1 MMPAEENTTAAF
13 PRSEPVISRRKDGR
27 SIPWIAYILLLGILM
42 AGAYFRFVG
51 LDWDKDQHLHPD
63 ERFLTFVEMAI
74 RPVERLSDYFN
85 TEASPLNP
93 NNVGYTFYVYGTL
106 PIFIVRY
113 AAEAVNMTGYGQ
125 VYLVGRALSGIFD
138 LLTVLLVFFIS
149 FRLYRNYRLSLV
161 AAGFMAFAVLPIQ
174 LSHYFTVDTIAT
186 FFTLL
191 SIAFAVLIMTANRDD
206 KPDQNPDTCVE
217 ATQEDAP
224 ISLWKLDPT
233 FGYYLLF
240 GAAFGMALAS
250 KVSTFPV
257 VLSLLIGC
265 VVYFSRVPASQRRR
279 QTVFIWRN
287 LVFAGI
293 TTLLVFRIFQP
304 YAFEGPSF
312 FNVIPNE
319 KWLASLKELS
329 QQSSGDVDFPPA
341 LQWARRPV
349 TFAWENMVKW
359 GLGLPLGLLAWAGF
373 LVMGWRILKGE
384 LREHL
389 LLWSWTGI
397 YFAWQSLNFTR
408 SMRYQ
413 MPVYPTLVIIAAWL
427 IFYLWNG
434 YKNRKPAVQKIV
446 KTAGAVVGA
455 GVFIATLAWAFAFTR
470 IYTRPVTRLEA
481 SRWIYQN
488 VYSAINLQVENSKG
502 VFNIPV
508 SVRNDM
514 PVTAAEPV
522 IQAFTLEQ
530 DAVLNSVNLS
540 HVVSITNPDS
550 VDNLV
555 VILSEYPDGS
565 NRLGAGLMSGIFSG
579 AEDPRGS
586 SYQAELNSPVSLEAG
601 KQYFLI
607 LQPVSDSSIFYAAG
621 ATQLNLL
628 QGAVGST
635 KVLPELVNAIRPG
648 QDFTTIVTS
657 RQDGTLSQ
665 IYLHHAVDWESAPGE
680 KTLTV
685 FIKNAGDSSLIS
697 QGSVAGTFE
706 AGMDVRGEPH
716 TIDLEPAVQVSN
728 GTSYMITLSVTDG
741 DGAIALYGDKQAIE
755 SSWDDP
761 LPYPLDGYNAFD
773 YYTGIYRSDLNFEMY
788 WDDNAGK
795 LERMLS
801 ILDQADYLFI
811 SSNRQYGTT
820 VRVPERYPLTT
831 VYYRELLGCPED
843 KDIVWCYNTAE
854 PGMFD
859 GRLGF
864 ELAAVFQSN
873 PNLGSWEFNTQF
885 AEEAFTVYDAPKV
898 LIFRKSDS
906 YDADKVKT
914 ILGSVDLTQMVH
926 LTPAQASRYTGN
938 LLMDETDRARQQ
950 AGGTWSELF
959 NRDSALN
966 RVQPLGAVAWYLVVM
981 MLGWLVTPWLRLGLW
996 GLKDK
1001 GYPFARLFGMLLVA
1015 TLVWLAGSLGIAFTR
1030 TTITIV
1036 VLLVGLVSA
1045 GLFWVMR
1052 KTILEDLKTRWRYYL
1067 AVEIIFLVLF
1077 VIFLLIRLGNPDLW
1091 HPYKGGEKPMDLSY
1105 FQAVIKST
1113 VFPPYDPWF
1122 ADGYLNYYYFGYVI
1136 VGVLV
1141 KWLGII
1147 PTFAYNLILP
1157 TLFAMTGIGAFSIGW
1172 NLFAA
1177 DGPNTNGKTARE
1189 WINEHKSALTAGI
1202 AAAIGM
1208 ILIGNLGTVRMIWHG
1223 IMRLAPNVDLS
1234 AANILDR
1241 LRWTFQGLS
1250 AFLGGADLPFP
1261 RGDWYWIPSR
1271 VYPNEPIT
1279 EFPLFTFLYADLHAH
1294 LIDLPVTLLVLGCGI
1309 AFIRSKWLF
1318 EFTSSRMKWL
1328 QAAMAVLIASLA
1340 VGALKP
1346 TNTWDQPTY
1355 TIFICVV
1362 IFYSAYRYFRLPET
1376 FLPGVTLQVK
1386 KLGTAF
1392 ILAVLLYGLSHLIYL
1407 PFSQNFGAGYTAF
1420 DLWKG
1425 DRSPFWS
1432 YIVHWG
1438 LFLAVIFSWMYWETH
1453 QWLSKTPASS
1463 LKKLEPYRVYIWT
1476 GLALFIIV
1484 IVALVMLDVSI
1495 AWLTIPML
1503 LWAGILI
1510 LRPDIPDSKR
1520 LVLFMT
1526 GTGLVL
1532 TLVVELVVLRGDIG
1546 RMNTVFKFYY
1556 QAWTMLSLSAAAS
1569 LAWLLPEVNTRWK
1582 DGWRFA
1588 WQSGLAVL
1596 TASAFLFTI
1605 LATADKIT
1613 DRISEDIPVSLDGMT
1628 FMQVSTYNDMGNILD
1643 LNADYKAI
1651 RWMQDNVQGSP
1662 VIVEANTTEYRWGS
1676 RYTIYT
1682 GLPGVVG
1689 WNWHQRQQRTST
1701 SSEWVTTRVAAVD
1714 QFYSTEDRQTVE
1726 TFLQRYDVRYIIV
1739 GGLERSLYPA
1749 SSLVKF
1755 ENWNNDLWTESYRDG
1770 STVIYQVKR

>member
-1 MMPAEENTTAAF
+1 MMPAEENTTATH
-13 PRSEPVISRRKDGR
+13 PLSEPVISRRINDR
-27 SIPWIAYILLLGILM
+27 SIPWIAYVLLLGILM
-42 AGAYFRFVG
+42 AGAYFRFIG
-51 LDWDKDQHLHPD
+51 LDWDEDQHLHPD
-63 ERFLTFVEMAI
+63 ERFLTMVETAI
-74 RPVERLSDYFN
+74 SPVESIGEYFN
-85 TEASPLNP
+85 TEGSPLNP
-93 NNVGYTFYVYGTL
+93 NNAGYTFYVYGTL
-106 PIFIVRY
+106 PIFLVRY
-113 AAEAVNMTGYGQ
+113 VAEAVNMAGYGQ
-125 VYLVGRALSGIFD
+125 VYLVGRALSGVFD

-186 FFTLL
+186 FFTVLA
-191 SIAFAVLIMTANRDD
+191 IAFAVLIMTANR
-206 KPDQNPDTCVE
+206 KEETE
-217 ATQEDAP
+217 FTQENPAVEELEEAP
-224 ISLWKLDPT
+224 ISVWKLDSA

-250 KVSTFPV
+250 KVSTAPV
-257 VLSLLIGC
+257 VLALLAACLIF
-265 VVYFSRVPASQRRR
+265 YSRVPASQRRR

-287 LVFAGI
+287 LVLAGI

-304 YAFEGPSF
+304 YAFEGPGF

-319 KWLASLKELS
+319 KWLASLQELS

-373 LVMGWRILKGE
+373 LMMGWRILKGE
-384 LREHL
+384 WRDHL
-389 LLWSWTGI
+389 MLWSWTGI

-427 IFYLWNG
+427 IFYLWHG
-434 YKNRKPAVQKIV
+434 YKNRKPAVQRAV
-446 KTAGAVVGA
+446 KTAGAVLGA
-455 GVFIATLAWAFAFTR
+455 GVFIFTLAWAFAFTR

-488 VYSAINLQVENSKG
+488 VYSAINLQVENTNG
-502 VFNIPV
+502 IFNIPV

-514 PVTAAEPV
+514 PITAAEPV
-522 IQAFTLEQ
+522 VQAFTLEQ
-530 DAVLNSVNLS
+530 DALLNSVNLS

-555 VILSEYPDGS
+555 VILSEHPDGS
-565 NRLGAGLMSGIFSG
+565 NRLGAGLVSAIFSG

-586 SYQAELNSPVSLEAG
+586 PYQAELNSPVSLEAG

-621 ATQLNLL
+621 STQLNLV
-628 QGAVGST
+628 QGTVSSS
-635 KVLPELVNAIRPG
+635 KMLPELINAIRPG
-648 QDFTTIVTS
+648 QDFTTIVTPQ
-657 RQDGTLSQ
+657 QDGMLSQ
-665 IYLHHAVDWESAPGE
+665 IYLPRAVDWEANPGE
-680 KTLTV
+680 KTLTIT
-685 FIKNAGDSSLIS
+685 IKSTVDGTVLSEGAVESPFGSGVDDRGD
-697 QGSVAGTFE
+697 
-706 AGMDVRGEPH
+706 DY
-716 TIDLEPAVQVSN
+716 TIEMVPAVQVSK

-741 DGAIALYGDKQAIE
+741 DAAIALYGDKQAIE
-755 SSWDDP
+755 SSWDDS
-761 LPYPLDGYNAFD
+761 LPYPMDGYNPFD

-788 WDDNAGK
+788 WDDNPVK
-795 LERMLS
+795 LERMIS

-831 VYYRELLGCPED
+831 TYYRELLGCPVE
-843 KDIVWCYNTAE
+843 KDIVWCYNVVE

-859 GRLGF
+859 GNLGF

-898 LIFRKSDS
+898 LIFRKTDS
-906 YDADKVKT
+906 YDPETVRS
-914 ILGSVDLTQMVH
+914 ILGSVDLTQVVH
-926 LTPAQASRYTGN
+926 LTPGQASRYTGN
-938 LLMDETDRARQQ
+938 LLMDEKDKARQQ

-959 NRDSALN
+959 NRESVLN
-966 RVQPLGAVAWYLVVM
+966 RIQPFGVISWYVVVM
-981 MLGWLVTPWLRLGLW
+981 LLGWLVTPWLRLGLW

-1001 GYPFARLFGMLLVA
+1001 GYPFSRLFGMLLVS

-1030 TTITIV
+1030 VTITV
-1036 VLLVGLVSA
+1036 VVVLVGLISA
-1045 GLFWVMR
+1045 GFFLAMR
-1052 KTILEDLKTRWRYYL
+1052 KTIMHDLRANWRYYL
-1067 AVEIIFLVLF
+1067 TVEIIFLVLF
-1077 VIFLLIRLGNPDLW
+1077 AVFLLIRLGNPDLW

-1157 TLFAMTGIGAFSIGW
+1157 TLFAMTGVGAFSIGW
-1172 NLFAA
+1172 NLFAREENE
-1177 DGPNTNGKTARE
+1177 PERKTARE
-1189 WINEHKSALTAGI
+1189 WISEHKAALTSGV
-1202 AAAIGM
+1202 AAVSGL
-1208 ILIGNLGTVRMIWHG
+1208 ILVGNLGTVRMIWHG
-1223 IMRLAPNVDLS
+1223 IMRLVPNIDLATS
-1234 AANILDR
+1234 SIIDR
-1241 LRWTFQGLS
+1241 LRWTFQGLG
-1250 AFLGGADLPFP
+1250 AFLGGADMPFA

-1294 LIDLPVTLLVLGCGI
+1294 LIDLPVTLLVLGCSI
-1309 AFIRSKWLF
+1309 AFIKSKWLF
-1318 EFTSSRMKWL
+1318 EFSNARMKWL
-1328 QAAMAVLIASLA
+1328 QAAIAILITSLA

-1355 TIFICVV
+1355 TIFVFVV
-1362 IFYSAYRYFRLPET
+1362 LFYSAYRYFQLPET
-1376 FLPGVTLQVK
+1376 FLSGISPQVK
-1386 KLGTAF
+1386 KLGVAF
-1392 ILAVLLYGLSHLIYL
+1392 ILAGLIYVFSHLIYL

-1432 YIVHWG
+1432 YLVHWG

-1453 QWLSKTPASS
+1453 QWLAKTPASA
-1463 LKKLEPYRVYIWT
+1463 LKKLEPYRVLLWA
-1476 GLALFIIV
+1476 GLALFLIA

-1495 AWLTIPML
+1495 AWITLPMI

-1510 LRPDIPDSKR
+1510 LRPNISDSRR
-1520 LVLFMT
+1520 LVLFMI

-1588 WQSGLAVL
+1588 WQTGLAVL

-1613 DRISEDIPVSLDGMT
+1613 DRISEDIPVNLDGMT
-1628 FMQVSTYNDMGNILD
+1628 YMQVSTYNDMGNILD

-1701 SSEWVTTRVAAVD
+1701 SSEWVTSRVAAVD
-1714 QFYSTEDRQTVE
+1714 QFYATEDRQTVE
-1726 TFLQRYDVRYIIV
+1726 TFLKRYDVRYIVV

-1749 SSLVKF
+1749 SSLAKF
-1755 ENWNNDLWTESYRDG
+1755 EDWNNDLWTESYRDG
-1770 STVIYQVKR
+1770 STVIYQVK

>member
-1 MMPAEENTTAAF
+1 MMPAEENTAANL
-13 PRSEPVISRRKDGR
+13 SEPVPVNTRHKEKH
-27 SIPWIAYILLLGILM
+27 SIPWIAYILLFGILA
-42 AGAYFRFVG
+42 AGAYFRFIG
-51 LDWDKDQHLHPD
+51 LDWDEDQHLHPD

-125 VYLVGRALSGIFD
+125 IHLVGRAMSGIFD
-138 LLTVLLVFFIS
+138 LLTVLLVFFLS

-206 KPDQNPDTCVE
+206 KPDQDLDTCDE
-217 ATQEDAP
+217 DTQEDAP
-224 ISLWKLDPT
+224 ISLWKLDST

-250 KVSTFPV
+250 KVSSAPV
-257 VLSLLIGC
+257 VLTLLAGC
-265 VVYFSRVPASQRRR
+265 LVYYSRVPAFQRKR

-304 YAFEGPSF
+304 YAFEGPGF
-312 FNVIPNE
+312 FNIIPNE
-319 KWLASLKELS
+319 KWLASLRELS
-329 QQSSGDVDFPPA
+329 QQSGGNVDFPPA

-373 LVMGWRILKGE
+373 LTMGWRILKRE
-384 LREHL
+384 WREHL

-397 YFAWQSLNFTR
+397 YFAWQALNFTR

-413 MPVYPTLVIIAAWL
+413 MPVYPTLIIIAAWL
-427 IFYLWNG
+427 IFFLWNG
-434 YKNRKPAVQKIV
+434 LKSRKVFLQRTVKITAAVLG
-446 KTAGAVVGA
+446 T
-455 GVFIATLAWAFAFTR
+455 GVFIATFAWAFAFTR

-488 VYSAINLQVENSKG
+488 VYSAINLQVSAGSG
-502 VFNIPV
+502 VVNIPV

-514 PVTAAEPV
+514 PITAAEPV
-522 IQAFTLEQ
+522 VQMFTLES
-530 DAVLNSVNLS
+530 DADLQSVQLS
-540 HVVSITNPDS
+540 HIVSISNPDS

-555 VILSEYPDGS
+555 VILSEHPDGS
-565 NRLGAGLMSGIFSG
+565 DRLGAGLASAIFSA

-586 SYQAELNSPVSLEAG
+586 SYQVEMNSPVPLQAG
-601 KQYFLI
+601 KKYFLI
-607 LQPVSDSSIFYAAG
+607 LQPVSDNSIFYAAG
-621 ATQLNLL
+621 SVQLNLVDDTSPSRQL
-628 QGAVGST
+628 
-635 KVLPELVNAIRPG
+635 LPELINAIRPG
-648 QDFTTIVTS
+648 QDFTTVFTP
-657 RQDGTLSQ
+657 RQDGT
-665 IYLHHAVDWESAPGE
+665 IEKVYLHHAVDWESAPGN
-680 KTLTV
+680 KTLLLTV
-685 FIKNAGDSSLIS
+685 KDADSGAVLS
-697 QGSVAGTFE
+697 QGSVTSDFE
-706 AGMDVRGEPH
+706 PGMDARGEAYTVNMKPG
-716 TIDLEPAVQVSN
+716 IPVSS
-728 GTSYMITLSVTDG
+728 GVSYMITLSVTDG

-831 VYYRELLGCPED
+831 TYYRELLGCPVE
-843 KDIVWCYNTAE
+843 KDIVWCYNMAE
-854 PGMFD
+854 PGMFN
-859 GRLGF
+859 GSLGF

-938 LLMDETDRARQQ
+938 LLMDETVRARQQ

-959 NRDSALN
+959 KRDSVLN
-966 RVQPLGAVAWYLVVM
+966 RVQPLGAAAWYLVVM

-1036 VLLVGLVSA
+1036 VLLVGLSSA

-1052 KTILEDLKTRWRYYL
+1052 RTIIEDLKTRWRFYL
-1067 AVEIIFLVLF
+1067 TVEIIFLALF

-1157 TLFAMTGIGAFSIGW
+1157 TLFAMTGICAFSIGW
-1172 NLFAA
+1172 NLFAT
-1177 DGPNTNGKTARE
+1177 DGPNTFGRTARE

-1202 AAAIGM
+1202 ASAIGM

-1223 IMRLAPNVDLS
+1223 IMRLAPNVDL
-1234 AANILDR
+1234 AASTIVDR
-1241 LRWTFQGLS
+1241 LRWTFQGLGE
-1250 AFLGGADLPFP
+1250 FLGGASLPFA

-1294 LIDLPVTLLVLGCGI
+1294 LIDLPVTLLVLGCSI
-1309 AFIRSKWLF
+1309 ALVKSKWLF
-1318 EFTSSRMKWL
+1318 EFSNARMKWL
-1328 QAAMAVLIASLA
+1328 QGAMAFLVTSLA

-1355 TIFICVV
+1355 TIFVCV
-1362 IFYSAYRYFRLPET
+1362 ILFYSAYRYFQFPGK
-1376 FLPGVTLQVK
+1376 FLPGISLQVK
-1386 KLGTAF
+1386 RLGTAIIF
-1392 ILAVLLYGLSHLIYL
+1392 TAIIYFLSHLIYL

-1453 QWLSKTPASS
+1453 QWLSKTPASA
-1463 LKKLEPYRVYIWT
+1463 LKKLEPYRVFLWAGAT
-1476 GLALFIIV
+1476 AFV
-1484 IVALVMLDVSI
+1484 VVTVVLVMLDVSI
-1495 AWLTIPML
+1495 AWLTLPMI

-1510 LRPDIPDSKR
+1510 LRPDISDSRR

-1532 TLVVELVVLRGDIG
+1532 TLAVELVVLRGDIG

-1556 QAWTMLSLSAAAS
+1556 QAWTMLSLSAAAC

-1582 DGWRFA
+1582 DSWRFA
-1588 WQSGLAVL
+1588 WQTGLAVL
-1596 TASAFLFTI
+1596 TASVLLFTI
-1605 LATADKIT
+1605 LATADKVT
-1613 DRISEDIPVSLDGMT
+1613 DRISENIPVSLDGMT
-1628 FMQVSTYNDMGNILD
+1628 YMQVSTYNDMGNILD

-1651 RWMQDNVQGSP
+1651 RWMQDNVKGSP

-1689 WNWHQRQQRTST
+1689 WNWHQRQQRTSV
-1701 SSEWVTTRVAAVD
+1701 SSDWVTSRVAAVD
-1714 QFYSTEDRQTVE
+1714 QFYATEDRQIVE
-1726 TFLQRYDVRYIIV
+1726 TFLQRYGVRYIIV
-1739 GGLERSLYPA
+1739 GGLERSLYPVN
-1749 SSLVKF
+1749 SLIKF
-1755 ENWNNDLWTESYRDG
+1755 ETWNNDLWTEVYRDRN
-1770 STVIYQVKR
+1770 TVIYQVK